1 MSLGILL
8 SLLQPPF
15 EGIINKACE
24 SLAPASYYTFVEN
37 RYKRGHQYFLGYVS
51 RTTTVHDCLYDW
63 RKRKTGPTRTFG
75 GKTNG
80 RCITVENIVKSCANK
95 FTPD

>member
-24 SLAPASYYTFVEN
+24 SPAPASYHTFVEN
-37 RYKRGHQYFLGYVS
+37 RYKRGHQYFLGYGPQLCMIAY
-51 RTTTVHDCLYDW
+51 RTGESARL
-63 RKRKTGPTRTFG
+63 
-75 GKTNG
+75 G
-80 RCITVENIVKSCANK
+80 RLEHLAGNQTDAASL
-95 FTPD
+95 